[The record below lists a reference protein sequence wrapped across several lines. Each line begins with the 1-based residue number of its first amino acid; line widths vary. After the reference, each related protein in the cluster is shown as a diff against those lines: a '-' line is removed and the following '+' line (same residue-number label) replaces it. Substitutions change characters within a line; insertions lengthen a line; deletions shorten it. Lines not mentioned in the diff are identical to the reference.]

1 MMDASFWDDKRPA
14 GVPTTIDPAQYSSI
28 IDVFQQA
35 CAKHGDRP
43 AFSNM
48 GVTLSYADL
57 ERHSAAFAAYLQQH
71 TSLQPGDRIA
81 VQMPNVLQF
90 PIVVFGAIR
99 AGLIVVNTNPLYTA
113 REMRHQFKDSGARA
127 LVFMNVFG
135 HLVQE
140 VLPDTG
146 IEYLFEARIGD
157 MLPGLKGV
165 ITNAAVKYVK
175 KMVPDYQ
182 LPQAIAFKKTLQ
194 RCKGQTPAAV
204 SKTLDDVAVL
214 QYTGGTTGVAKGAML
229 THGNLVANM
238 LQVYANMQQ
247 IGSDGQRITKDSG
260 EVIIAPLPLYHIF
273 AFTVN
278 CMCMMIAGHH
288 NVLITNPRDIPGF
301 VAELKKWP
309 FSSVVGLNTLFVA
322 LMDHPDFAN
331 IDFSHLK
338 STGSGGTALVKATA
352 ERWEKKTGCKIGEGY
367 GLTECSPVVTSSP
380 GDGLSRIGTVGLAAV
395 GTALKVVDEQGTEL
409 AIGERGELCV
419 KGPQVMKGYW
429 NCPEATD
436 EVLDA
441 DGWFHTGDVAIID
454 AEGFVSIVDRIKDLI
469 IVSGFNVYPNEIE
482 DVVAAHPKVA
492 NAAAIGVPDEKSGEA
507 VKLFVVANS
516 PDLTVDELKAYCR
529 ANFTGYKVPRH
540 YELRESLPMSAVGKI
555 LRREL
560 RDEK

>member
-1 MMDASFWDDKRPA
+1 MDASFWADKRPA
-14 GVPTTIDPAQYSSI
+14 GIPNDIDLTQYSSI
-28 IDVFQQA
+28 IDVFDQA
-35 CAKHGDRP
+35 CVKHAKLA

-48 GVTLSYADL
+48 GVTLTYADL
-57 ERHSAAFAAYLQQH
+57 DRLSAAFASYLQQH
-71 TSLQPGDRIA
+71 TDLEPGDRIA

-90 PIVVFGAIR
+90 PIAVFGAIR
-99 AGLIVVNTNPLYTA
+99 AGLVVVNTNPLYTA
-113 REMRHQFKDSGARA
+113 REMRHQFQDSGAKA
-127 LVFMNVFG
+127 LIYMNMFG

-140 VLPDTG
+140 VLPDTE
-146 IEYLFEARIGD
+146 IKYLFEARMGD
-157 MLPGLKGV
+157 MLPGLKGMLV
-165 ITNAAVKYVK
+165 NAAVKHVK
-175 KMVPDYQ
+175 KLVPDYS
-182 LPQAIAFKKTLQ
+182 LAQAVPFK
-194 RCKGQTPAAV
+194 AALKRSNGRRPSGV
-204 SKTLDDVAVL
+204 TRTLDDVAVL

-247 IGSDGQRITKDSG
+247 IDSNGQKINGEPG

-301 VAELKKWP
+301 VAELKKWQ
-309 FSSVVGLNTLFVA
+309 FSSIVGLNTLFVA
-322 LMDHPDFAN
+322 LMDHPEFEKL
-331 IDFSHLK
+331 DFSRLK

-352 ERWEKKTGCKIGEGY
+352 ERWQKKTGCVIGEGY

-380 GDGLSRIGTVGLAAV
+380 GDGLARLGSVGLPAP
-395 GTALKVVDEQGTEL
+395 GTALKVIDENGNEL
-409 AIGERGELCV
+409 PIGERGELCV

-429 NCPEATD
+429 NRPEATA

-441 DGWFHTGDVAIID
+441 DGWFRTGDVAIID
-454 AEGFVSIVDRIKDLI
+454 EDGFVSIVDRIKDLI

-492 NAAAIGVPDEKSGEA
+492 NAAAIGVEDEKSGEA
-507 VKLFVVANS
+507 VKLFIVPS
-516 PDLTVDELKAYCR
+516 DKSLTVDELKAYCR
-529 ANFTGYKVPRH
+529 ANFTGYKVPKH
-540 YELRESLPMSAVGKI
+540 YEIRESLPMSAVGKI

-560 RDEK
+560 RDQ